1 MTGALAAR
9 QQRAAVLVVALV
21 MLLALTLLA
30 VSNMRGVILES
41 RITANREATESL
53 QSLAEAALREAE
65 LRLQQSRYGSAEL
78 EPRQAHCTKANKLS
92 SSINT
97 PLCLL
102 QPMTDAQLAD
112 FMQQPMGFFKDHQT
126 HYAALTGEQTL
137 SASNTATLAWMPYRG
152 LDPQESHYFQP
163 SAGQTAF
170 WNIYPLMLNAQDNAA
185 VNPEYGAALAGRGSY
200 YFLVTGQANDQL
212 ALQSTVAVHY
222 LGLNN

>member
-1 MTGALAAR
+1 MTAALAVR

-30 VSNMRGVILES
+30 ISNMRGVILES
-41 RITANREATESL
+41 RITANRGDTAGL
-53 QSLAEAALREAE
+53 QGLAEAALREAE

-78 EPRQAHCTKANKLS
+78 EPRQMHCTKANRLS
-92 SSINT
+92 SSANS

-102 QPMTDAQLAD
+102 QPMTDAQLAN
-112 FMQQPMGFFKDHQT
+112 FMQQPIGFFKDNNAG
-126 HYAALTGEQTL
+126 YAAVTGEQTRA
-137 SASNTATLAWMPYRG
+137 ASNSATLAWMPYRG

-163 SAGQTAF
+163 SAEQAAF
-170 WNIYPLMLNAQDNAA
+170 WNIYPLMLNGQDNAA
-185 VNPEYGAALAGRGSY
+185 VNPEYGAALQGRGNY

-222 LGLNN
+222 LGLSN

>member
-1 MTGALAAR
+1 MKGALAVR

-30 VSNMRGVILES
+30 ISNMRGVILES
-41 RITANREATESL
+41 RITANRGATEDL
-53 QSLAEAALREAE
+53 QGLAEAALREGE

-78 EPRQAHCTKANKLS
+78 ERGQVHCTKTNKLRS
-92 SSINT
+92 SANS

-102 QPMTDAQLAD
+102 EPMTDSQLAS
-112 FMQQPMGFFKDHQT
+112 FMQQPLGFFKDHPAG
-126 HYAALTGEQTL
+126 YAAVTGEQTL

-152 LDPQESHYFQP
+152 LDPQESHYFQT
-163 SAGQTAF
+163 SAGQAAF
-170 WNIYPLMLNAQDNAA
+170 WNIYPLMLNAQGNAA
-185 VNPEYGAALAGRGSY
+185 VNPEYGAALQGRGSY

-212 ALQSTVAVHY
+212 ALQSTVTVSY